1 MSKNKKFDPKAYRD
15 LRFIP
20 ARGSFFG
27 LPDFGVSEYFTRL
40 AGRQP
45 DKVFIGS
52 GFGARPYKIEPGAKV
67 DLEDQATLF
76 DKDGNYIGGTL
87 PSGSGVIETGKPPTV
102 KDKPLDLGNES
113 AVPKKTNK
121 EKAIDFTK
129 DFIERSLLRRQFEDA
144 NLRFG
149 ANLQNQ
155 QLDALSARN
164 KQALDTQF
172 AFSKFDTSQIAKN
185 QLRAAQREA
194 TLMDAIARQTDV
206 ARLAGAQG
214 SAPRG
219 RAGGA

>member
-20 ARGSFFG
+20 ARGSFLG
-27 LPDFGVSEYFTRL
+27 LPDFGITETFTRL
-40 AGRQP
+40 AGKQP
-45 DKVFIGS
+45 DKVFIGK
-52 GFGARPYKIEPGAKV
+52 GFGARPYKIEPEAIV
-67 DLEDQATLF
+67 DAQDQATLF
-76 DKDGNYIGGTL
+76 DKDGTYIGGSL
-87 PSGSGVIETGKPPTV
+87 PQGPGVVQKPPTV
-102 KDKPLDLGNES
+102 EDKPLDLGNES

-129 DFIERSLLRRQFEDA
+129 DFIERSLLRRQQEDA

-164 KQALDTQF
+164 KMALDTQF

-214 SAPRG
+214 SGPRG

>member
-1 MSKNKKFDPKAYRD
+1 MSKNKVFDPTAYRD
-15 LRFIP
+15 LRLIP

-27 LPDFGVSEYFTRL
+27 LPDFGITETLTRL
-40 AGRQP
+40 AGKQP
-45 DKVFIGS
+45 NKVFIGK
-52 GFGARPYKIEPGAKV
+52 GFNARPYKIEPEAIVAAK
-67 DLEDQATLF
+67 DQSTLF
-76 DKDGNYIGGTL
+76 DKDGKYTGGFL
-87 PSGSGVIETGKPPTV
+87 PDGSGVVATGKPIV
-102 KDKPLDLGNES
+102 EDKPLDLGNES

-185 QLRAAQREA
+185 QLRAAQREQ
-194 TLMDAIARQTDV
+194 TMFDAVSRMADV

-214 SAPRG
+214 SGPRG

>member
-1 MSKNKKFDPKAYRD
+1 MSKNKVFDPTAYRD

-27 LPDFGVSEYFTRL
+27 LPDFGITETLTRL
-40 AGRQP
+40 AGKQP
-45 DKVFIGS
+45 NKVFIGK
-52 GFGARPYKIEPGAKV
+52 GFNARPYKIEPEALQ
-67 DLEDQATLF
+67 DLKDQSTLF
-76 DKDGNYIGGTL
+76 DKDGKYTGGIL
-87 PSGSGVIETGKPPTV
+87 PDGSGVVATGKPIV
-102 KDKPLDLGNES
+102 EDKPLDLGNES

-129 DFIERSLLRRQFEDA
+129 DFIERSLLRRQQEDA

-185 QLRAAQREA
+185 QLRAAQREQ
-194 TLMDAIARQTDV
+194 TMFDAVSRMADA

-219 RAGGA
+219 RVGGA

>member
-1 MSKNKKFDPKAYRD
+1 MSKNKEFNPSAYRD

-20 ARGSFFG
+20 ARGSFLG
-27 LPDFGVSEYFTRL
+27 LPDFGITETLTRL
-40 AGRQP
+40 AGKQP
-45 DKVFIGS
+45 NKVFIGK
-52 GFGARPYKIEPGAKV
+52 GFNARPYEIEPEAIV
-67 DLEDQATLF
+67 DLNDQSTLF
-76 DKDGNYIGGTL
+76 DKDGKYTGGVL
-87 PSGSGVIETGKPPTV
+87 PSGSGVVATVKPPTV
-102 KDKPLDLGNES
+102 EDKPLDLGNES

-129 DFIERSLLRRQFEDA
+129 DFIERSLLRRQQEDA

-185 QLRAAQREA
+185 QLRAAQREQ
-194 TLMDAIARQTDV
+194 TMFDAVTRMADV

-214 SAPRG
+214 SGPRG

>member
-20 ARGSFFG
+20 ARGSFLG
-27 LPDFGVSEYFTRL
+27 LPDFGITETFTRL
-40 AGRQP
+40 AGKQP
-45 DKVFIGS
+45 DKIFLGK
-52 GFGARPYKIEPGAKV
+52 GFGARPYKIEPEAIV
-67 DLEDQATLF
+67 DAQDQATLF
-76 DKDGNYIGGTL
+76 DKDGTYIGGSL
-87 PSGSGVIETGKPPTV
+87 PQGPGVVQKPPTV
-102 KDKPLDLGNES
+102 EDKPLDLGNES

-129 DFIERSLLRRQFEDA
+129 DFIERSLLRRQQEDA

-164 KQALDTQF
+164 KMALDTQF

>member
-1 MSKNKKFDPKAYRD
+1 MSKNKEFNPSAYSD
-15 LRFIP
+15 LRLIP
-20 ARGSFFG
+20 ARGSFLK
-27 LPDFGVSEYFTRL
+27 LPDFGISEYFTRL
-40 AGRQP
+40 AGKQP
-45 DKVFIGS
+45 DKIFLGS
-52 GFGARPYKIEPGAKV
+52 GFGARPYKIDPEALV
-67 DLEDQATLF
+67 DLKDQATLF
-76 DKDGNYIGGTL
+76 DKDGNYIGGSL
-87 PSGSGVIETGKPPTV
+87 PSGSGVVEGPPTV
-102 KDKPLDLGNES
+102 EDKPLDLGNDP

-194 TLMDAIARQTDV
+194 TLMDAIRGQQDAATNAARS
-206 ARLAGAQG
+206 GIN
-214 SAPRG
+214 PRG

>member
-1 MSKNKKFDPKAYRD
+1 MSKNKKFDPKFYRD

-27 LPDFGVSEYFTRL
+27 LPDFGISETLTRL
-40 AGRQP
+40 AGKQP
-45 DKVFIGS
+45 NKIFLGE
-52 GFGARPYKIEPGAKV
+52 GFNARPYKIEPEALQ
-67 DLEDQATLF
+67 DLKDQATLF

-87 PSGSGVIETGKPPTV
+87 PSGPGVVKTEKPPTV
-102 KDKPLDLGNES
+102 EDKPLDLGNES

-129 DFIERSLLRRQFEDA
+129 DFIKRSLLRRQQEDA

-164 KQALDTQF
+164 KMALDTQF

-214 SAPRG
+214 SGPRG

>member
-1 MSKNKKFDPKAYRD
+1 MNEFGRNKFQQTMFGLNKFINRKILGKDNAEFMPQYQPVEGVIYGQLPVGYKQTEDVAFKKAAEFNKKEKGRD
-15 LRFIP
+15 
-20 ARGSFFG
+20 
-27 LPDFGVSEYFTRL
+27 
-40 AGRQP
+40 
-45 DKVFIGS
+45 
-52 GFGARPYKIEPGAKV
+52 
-67 DLEDQATLF
+67 DLDDILKQTDL
-76 DKDGNYIGGTL
+76 N
-87 PSGSGVIETGKPPTV
+87 
-102 KDKPLDLGNES
+102 LGNEP

-129 DFIERSLLRRQFEDA
+129 DFIERSLLRRQSEDA

-185 QLRAAQREA
+185 QLRAAQREQ
-194 TLMDAIARQTDV
+194 TMFDAVSRMADV
-206 ARLAGAQG
+206 SRLAGAQG
-214 SAPRG
+214 SGPRG

>member
-1 MSKNKKFDPKAYRD
+1 MSKNKEFNPSAYRD

-27 LPDFGVSEYFTRL
+27 LPDFGITETLTRL
-40 AGRQP
+40 AGKQP
-45 DKVFIGS
+45 NKIFLGK
-52 GFGARPYKIEPGAKV
+52 GFGARPYKIEPEAIV
-67 DLEDQATLF
+67 DAQDQATLF
-76 DKDGNYIGGTL
+76 DKDGTYIGGSL
-87 PSGSGVIETGKPPTV
+87 PQGPGVVQKPPTV
-102 KDKPLDLGNES
+102 EDKPLDLGNES

-129 DFIERSLLRRQFEDA
+129 DFIERSLLRRQQEDA

-164 KQALDTQF
+164 KMALDTQF

-214 SAPRG
+214 SAPRS
-219 RAGGA
+219 